1 MSSLTS
7 FYNQI
12 IFFLA
17 NLTLASIA
25 DLALVTLAFYLIL
38 SLLRRSTAAFLL
50 REVVVVVVGLFFI
63 TTILPLPVF
72 DWLVRAFLLAIL
84 VATPIVFQAQIRQ
97 FLSQVSRTAGIARAA
112 RQDVA
117 EYVIPEIVHASQNMA
132 ATQTGALIV
141 CEGLDPLDEIAHNG
155 INTSGR
161 VTSELL
167 QSIFY
172 EGTPLHDG
180 AAIIRSDRV
189 LAAGCV
195 LPLTQHPLNAEKR
208 LGTRHRAAVGM
219 SEMSDALV
227 VVVSEETGLVGVAQN
242 GQLDRP
248 LNNAEL
254 RDRLQDFFEPAE
266 RNIPTPS
273 LWAIFKEIVGYAWH
287 SAVPNSPRQ
296 FISNAGL
303 LIMSLALAAVMW
315 SFVLQQTNAIEL
327 ARVEGIP
334 LRIEGQPSNTKLIPA
349 PPTSVSAIIQTP
361 RDVLPTLGTQ
371 SFQAVAKIENNQ
383 PGLYRLP
390 VEIVSSVNQVLVKS
404 VEPEAIDVEVTQII
418 ERKMPVEVHIPD
430 LENMSPAYQLVG
442 SPTSSPDS
450 VRVLGPEPLV
460 NTVELVQVAVSVANA
475 NTSIQENRPVTALDS
490 EGNPVAGVTIVPEQV
505 LVNVDI
511 QQRVDASEASVQ
523 ASIVGT
529 PPDGYQLRAVRVTPS
544 MVTLRGSTDEL
555 TQLGGTV
562 STVPID
568 ISEISGD
575 ITLQAAL
582 TLPSS
587 VQALDSSGTTIRT
600 VTVTIRVSP
609 LDGNLTL
616 TRPAEIINAA
626 PIYTTT
632 VNPENVDLLL
642 SGPVPV
648 LNQIKTDPN
657 MVRVLVNVGSITS
670 TNISINVTPQL
681 VAPSEVEA
689 QLVPPSVLV
698 TVEQAA
704 SSPTPTAEPPSP

>member
-1 MSSLTS
+1 MSSLAS

-12 IFFLA
+12 IFFMA
-17 NLTLASIA
+17 NLTWIGLV
-25 DLALVTLAFYLIL
+25 DLAVVTLAFYLIL

-63 TTILPLPVF
+63 TTVLPLPVF

-84 VATPIVFQAQIRQ
+84 VATPIVFQVQIRQ

-132 ATQTGALIV
+132 ATKTGALIV
-141 CEGLDPLDEIAHNG
+141 CEGLDPLDEITHSG

-180 AAIIRSDRV
+180 AVIIRADRV

-195 LPLTQHPLNAEKR
+195 LPLTQHTLNAEKR

-219 SEMSDALV
+219 SESSDALV

-266 RNIPTPS
+266 RNVPTPS
-273 LWAIFKEIVGYAWH
+273 LWSIFKHIIGYAWH
-287 SAVPNSPRQ
+287 SAVPNSSREL
-296 FISNAGL
+296 ISNVGL
-303 LIMSLALAAVMW
+303 LFLSLALTVVVW
-315 SFVLQQTNAIEL
+315 SFVQQQTNAIEL

-334 LRIEGQPSNTKLIPA
+334 LRIEGQPPNTKLIPT
-349 PPTSVSAIIQTP
+349 PPSTVSAIIQTP
-361 RDVLPTLGTQ
+361 RDLLPTLSTQ
-371 SFQAVAKIENNQ
+371 SFQAVAKIDKSQ

-390 VEIVSSVNQVLVKS
+390 VEIVSGVSQVLVKS
-404 VEPEAIDVEVTQII
+404 ADPEAIDVELTQII
-418 ERKMPVEVHIPD
+418 ERVMPVEVHIPD
-430 LENMSPAYQLVG
+430 LEKMSPAYELVG
-442 SPTSSPDS
+442 TPSSNPGS
-450 VRVLGPEPLV
+450 VQVLGPEPLA
-460 NTVELVQVAVSVANA
+460 NSVELVRVTVSVANA
-475 NTSIQENRPVTALDS
+475 NTSIRENRPLIALDS
-490 EGNPVAGVTIVPEQV
+490 DGNQVNGVTIVPEQV
-505 LVNVDI
+505 RVNVNI
-511 QQRVDASEASVQ
+511 RQRVDAGEASVQ
-523 ASIVGT
+523 ASIQGT
-529 PPDGYQLRAVRVTPS
+529 PPAGYQLRGVSVTPS
-544 MVTLRGSTDEL
+544 SVTLRGSTDEL
-555 TQLGGTV
+555 AQLGGTV
-562 STVPID
+562 NTVPID

-575 ITLQAAL
+575 ITLQVAL
-582 TLPSS
+582 ALPSS
-587 VQALDSSGTTIRT
+587 VQALDSSGTPLRT
-600 VTVTIRVSP
+600 VDVTVRVSP

-616 TRPAEIINAA
+616 TRPAEIINAS

-632 VNPENVDLLL
+632 VDPESVDLLL

-648 LNQIKTDPN
+648 LNQIEADPN
-657 MVRVLVNVGSITS
+657 MVRVLVDVAGIKRGQS
-670 TNISINVTPQL
+670 TNVTPQL
-681 VAPSEVEA
+681 VAPPDLKA

-698 TVEQAA
+698 R
-704 SSPTPTAEPPSP
+704 AE